1 MLRTKVPWSLKGEVR
16 RDVAGW
22 TRFNARRRKLRFP
35 PLYEDV
41 IFYTEHPIRLCA
53 SLIALATLAT
63 VAAVLWMDVLSI
75 AAGEPW
81 TDASEGSN
89 HFTTL
94 LAIQA
99 TIAALVYPI
108 VIAFVTLFL
117 QRRPATQALLQ
128 LYIVDTGAL
137 VAGLSALTLV
147 VTMSCQYVTLA
158 IQSPRTLI
166 ALTGVNAI
174 WFCCNAVLTTYFLF
188 RTIDFLRPQAQR
200 LAIHRY
206 MANVALPR
214 EVERAHLLNLF
225 YGIAE
230 KNWIPLPSAA
240 REPSPDGPQIILGGW
255 FSKDSASN
263 YSVLLR
269 SPSTLSNIR
278 LWPLYEALRSWKSK
292 ASLVRRSQDAN
303 PLDEGWPTIEL
314 PIRVQESREGN
325 VDLVKVS
332 NGPDLTRLQRVLFAW
347 SFIFSKTAQ
356 PRYRVGTL
364 DILEELK
371 ADLLTAISNRDF
383 TAFERSY
390 EELTQAHKLLV
401 DSSVC
406 EVEAGTPV
414 SCAMLHTTERTLFGE
429 SLHESWIR
437 TYRPIIDAA
446 AGAVSVDTEFFRRM
460 CRFSLRIDGDGLKNS
475 PMAMR
480 AHLLSI
486 PSALI
491 YELGIWWAMKAED
504 SGQPALGPHSAA
516 FLNGSMKRLYQ
527 TAIQSFV
534 EGWESALKVLA
545 DFPEADKFDWSRASE
560 MAELS
565 SDHATSTARF
575 LLAAVY
581 RGDVEAAE
589 WFADVLSKWI
599 HSFHFRHDPVYLYGK
614 TSFVTIDHL
623 KLPWGDARQQVG
635 ISIDDFMSG
644 QLPEAKL
651 QHAVAAAALRNY
663 WTDLKLLVIEILL
676 YWSIKTP
683 PADIKGSLAMRVATG
698 LLSNASWRPGGDHID
713 QESRMTPARYVRS
726 KLRQYGSDLGH
737 SQHRGKLEQF
747 IERIQDLERP
757 TMISGRSYMMSSS
770 DLGSLQDA
778 TLTIL
783 IALSD
788 QAWTVD
794 EITLRE
800 TSAWFTNRRPD
811 FDRAE
816 AFTTELIR
824 ELRANKP
831 EVHGVAEAI
840 SYTAALQIGPEK
852 RSALAIESLEKF
864 GSELRN
870 TRNDA
875 LDLARADPARLRQLA
890 EYASTT
896 AFAARDGEFP
906 LQLFN
911 NIAYQPEELTKYTL
925 TMRRVR
931 KGELTQ
937 ANLQDRAI
945 NEKQF
950 WQETMA
956 NYVGAVVLNDV
967 LQAAEVEDRQ
977 TPDALSY
984 WDLVRAE
991 AARMRNR
998 GRQPLLILDNATRPG
1013 WVWDWQ
1019 QSVWSPNENL
1029 PEGLRVTKHPGG
1041 RGDGYVCDFNDIH
1054 VFSGPLPAGQSILTS
1069 QNLFEKVTFQQH
1081 QDGSH
1086 VTATATPSVESK
1098 HLMDVGL
1105 SFSRL
1110 VTIGKST
1117 VFRLRYGEETD

>member
-16 RDVAGW
+16 RDVEGW

-35 PLYEDV
+35 PLYRDV
-41 IFYTEHPIRLCA
+41 IYYTEHPIRLCA
-53 SLIALATLAT
+53 SLVALATLAT
-63 VAAVLWMDVLSI
+63 AAAILWMDVLSI
-75 AAGEPW
+75 AASEPW
-81 TDASEGSN
+81 TDASEGSS

-147 VTMSCQYVTLA
+147 VAMSCEYVTLA
-158 IQSPRTLI
+158 SLSPRTLI

-174 WFCCNAVLTTYFLF
+174 WFCCNAALTTYFLF

-206 MANVALPR
+206 VANAALPR

-225 YGIAE
+225 HGIAE
-230 KNWIPLPSAA
+230 KSWIPLPSAS

-255 FSKDSASN
+255 FSRNSASN
-263 YSVLLR
+263 YSIHLR

-278 LWPLYEALRSWKSK
+278 LWPLHEALRSWKSK
-292 ASLVRRSQDAN
+292 ASLVRRCEDAHPFN
-303 PLDEGWPTIEL
+303 EGWPTIEL
-314 PIRVQESREGN
+314 PVKVQESREGN

-332 NGPDLTRLQRVLFAW
+332 NGPDLTRLQRALFSY

-356 PRYRVGTL
+356 PRYRVTTL
-364 DILEELK
+364 DILDELK

-406 EVEAGTPV
+406 ELEAGRPV

-446 AGAVSVDTEFFRRM
+446 AGAVSVDAKFFQRM
-460 CRFSLRIDGDGLKNS
+460 CQFSLRIHGDGLKNS
-475 PMAMR
+475 PIAMR
-480 AHLLSI
+480 AHLLSV

-491 YELGIWWAMKAED
+491 YELGTWWAMQAED
-504 SGQPALGPHSAA
+504 CGQVALGPHSTAS
-516 FLNGSMKRLYQ
+516 LNGSMKRLYQ
-527 TAIQSFV
+527 SAVQSFV
-534 EGWESALKVLA
+534 EGWESALELLV

-560 MAELS
+560 QAELS

-614 TSFVTIDHL
+614 TSFVTIDYL
-623 KLPWGDARQQVG
+623 KQPWSDARQQIG
-635 ISIDDFMSG
+635 ISDNDFTFER
-644 QLPEAKL
+644 LPEGKL
-651 QHAVAAAALRNY
+651 QHAVATAALRNY

-683 PADIKGSLAMRVATG
+683 PADAKGSLAMQVATG
-698 LLSNASWRPGGDHID
+698 LLSNASWRPGGDYID
-713 QESRMTPARYVRS
+713 HESRMTPARYIRS
-726 KLRQYGSDLGH
+726 KLRQYGSDVGR

-747 IERIQDLERP
+747 IERIQDFERP
-757 TMISGRSYMMSSS
+757 TMISGRTYMMSSS

-778 TLTIL
+778 TLALL

-800 TSAWFTNRRPD
+800 TSAWLTNRRQD

-816 AFTTELIR
+816 TLTTELIR

-831 EVHGVAEAI
+831 EVHGVARAL
-840 SYTAALQIGPEK
+840 SYATVPQIDPEK
-852 RSALAIESLEKF
+852 RSALAITSMEKF

-870 TRNDA
+870 TRSDA
-875 LDLARADPARLRQLA
+875 LDLARIDPARLHQLA

-896 AFAARDGEFP
+896 AFAAREGEFP

-911 NIAYQPEELTKYTL
+911 EIAYQPEELTKYTL
-925 TMRRVR
+925 TMSKVR

-937 ANLQDRAI
+937 ANLQTRAI
-945 NEKQF
+945 NERQF
-950 WQETMA
+950 WQQTMA

-967 LQAAEVEDRQ
+967 LQAADVEDRQ

-998 GRQPLLILDNATRPG
+998 GRQPLLILDNATRPD

-1019 QSVWSPNENL
+1019 QSVWSLNENL

-1086 VTATATPSVESK
+1086 VRATAMPSVESK

-1105 SFSRL
+1105 SFSRS

-1117 VFRLRYGEETD
+1117 AFRLRYSEKTD